1 MTTFVDRLVNEMREK
16 QSVLCVGLDPQV
28 RYIPESI
35 LKQGYE
41 EAESDDGREGAAR
54 AISTFNQKII
64 KAVKPYVTVVKP
76 QMAFY
81 EAYGYWGVWAFEKT
95 VKFAK
100 KQGLLVLEDAKRC
113 DGGDTAQ
120 AYAEGHLGKVG
131 VWDNYSEKARVLHTL
146 PSFDVDAMTVI
157 PYIGTS
163 CVSPFVDTVK
173 EYDKGI
179 FIVDKTSF
187 TPNSEI
193 EQLQT
198 ISGLKVWQ
206 ETALLVKKWSQG
218 CEGGYGNN
226 IGVVMGATYPE
237 DAPKMREILPD
248 CFFLVPGYSL
258 PEGLGQGGDADGAIK
273 GVREDGYGVIVNMSR
288 GAIYAYR
295 KGPFK
300 CDPLDFVEATAK
312 AAEFARND
320 LNAALKRAG
329 KIPW

>member
-1 MTTFVDRLVNEMREK
+1 MNTFVDRLVDKMREK

-28 RYIPESI
+28 KYIPKYI
-35 LKQGYE
+35 LQQGYA
-41 EAESDDGREGAAR
+41 EAESEDGREGVAR
-54 AISTFNQKII
+54 AFLIFNQKII
-64 KAVKPYVTVVKP
+64 EAVKPYVAVVKP

-100 KQGLLVLEDAKRC
+100 KQRLLVLEDAKRC

-120 AYAEGHLGKVG
+120 AYAEGHLGKVNI
-131 VWDNYSEKARVLHTL
+131 WDRLKIKILHKTL
-146 PSFDVDAMTVI
+146 PSFDVDAMTVV

-163 CVSPFVDTVK
+163 CVSPFVETVK
-173 EYDKGI
+173 EYGKGI

-187 TPNSEI
+187 APNSEI

-206 ETALLVKKWSQG
+206 ETALLVKKWSEG
-218 CEGGYGNN
+218 CEGDHGNN
-226 IGVVMGATYPE
+226 VGVVMEATYPE

-248 CFFLVPGYSL
+248 CFFLVAGY
-258 PEGLGQGGDADGAIK
+258 GAQGGGSDGAVA
-273 GVREDGYGVIVNMSR
+273 GVRNDGYGIIVNSSR
-288 GAIYAYR
+288 GIIYAYS
-295 KGPFK
+295 KDPFK
-300 CDPLDFVEATAK
+300 CDPLDFAEA
-312 AAEFARND
+312 AARATSFARDD